1 VDSFKKEFLP
11 GENHRKGNDSM
22 DILLVEDNIPF
33 RKMLKDHLG
42 EQFPSLTI
50 EEAGEGGEALA
61 KIEISPPKLIFMDIH
76 LPGDLGLIL
85 TETIK
90 SRYPEI
96 SIVILTNYDFPEYRT
111 VSFRSGADYFFT
123 KASFP
128 WERILELVN
137 GICTNKSVLEEV

>member
-1 VDSFKKEFLP
+1 M
-11 GENHRKGNDSM
+11 M

-33 RKMLKDHLG
+33 RQMIKQHLE
-42 EQFPSLTI
+42 EQFPWVTI
-50 EEAGEGGEALA
+50 GEAGDGGEALG
-61 KIEISPPKLIFMDIH
+61 KVEISPPKLIFMDIH

-85 TETIK
+85 AEKIK

-96 SIVILTNYDFPEYRT
+96 SIAILTNYDFPEYRT